1 MKSYKKE
8 FDKLL
13 NLVKSKTPFA
23 FSRFS
28 DGEVTVLRNKTVVLA
43 EDHFIQ
49 GDIHGPNKIYANS
62 YMPEEQ
68 KSFIPEKNRKQH
80 CKLIDAF
87 LFKKENYIKGIPG
100 QNSLDGGES
109 WKFCTEMYG
118 TEDWENLSFSNVM
131 INGNYV
137 RFINEMLPLFSEREI
152 VLVANENSKLDKL
165 PFKVKKFFPI
175 GSNCMV
181 NDFDLPDKISE
192 WIKEN
197 DISNHLFL
205 FSAASLSNF
214 LCYDLFKN
222 HDNNQ
227 YMDIGS
233 SLGPLLQ
240 LEGWKSSRTYLLAYW
255 GNVDHP
261 VLHEEDI
268 WN

>member
-87 LFKKENYIKGIPG
+87 LFKKENYP
-100 QNSLDGGES
+100 DG
-109 WKFCTEMYG
+109 C
-118 TEDWENLSFSNVM
+118 
-131 INGNYV
+131 
-137 RFINEMLPLFSEREI
+137 
-152 VLVANENSKLDKL
+152 A
-165 PFKVKKFFPI
+165 
-175 GSNCMV
+175 
-181 NDFDLPDKISE
+181 
-192 WIKEN
+192 
-197 DISNHLFL
+197 
-205 FSAASLSNF
+205 
-214 LCYDLFKN
+214 
-222 HDNNQ
+222 
-227 YMDIGS
+227 
-233 SLGPLLQ
+233 LL
-240 LEGWKSSRTYLLAYW
+240 
-255 GNVDHP
+255 
-261 VLHEEDI
+261 
-268 WN
+268 